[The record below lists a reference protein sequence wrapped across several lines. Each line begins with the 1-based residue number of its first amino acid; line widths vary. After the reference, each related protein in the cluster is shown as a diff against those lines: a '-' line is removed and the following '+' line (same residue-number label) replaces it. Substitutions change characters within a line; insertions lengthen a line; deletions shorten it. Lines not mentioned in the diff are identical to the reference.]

1 MTDKTTARGIKEWLE
16 EEFGAEGG
24 WRSSQVAQELS
35 EDVVRT
41 IRRDFTGYD
50 RQAKLGVLFSIFQ
63 LRRSE
68 RQFMQKDLIGVCTG
82 FFLISDPGRMGR
94 IFVVLHLAF
103 LGRMR
108 I

>member
-41 IRRDFTGYD
+41 IRRDFRGYD

-82 FFLISDPGRMGR
+82 FF
-94 IFVVLHLAF
+94 
-103 LGRMR
+103 
-108 I
+108 